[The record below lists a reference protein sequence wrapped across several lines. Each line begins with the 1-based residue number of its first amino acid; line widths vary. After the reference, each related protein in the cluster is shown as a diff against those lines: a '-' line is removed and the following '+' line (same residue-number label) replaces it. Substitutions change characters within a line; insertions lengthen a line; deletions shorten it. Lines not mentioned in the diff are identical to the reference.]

1 MELFIVLIVIVLLYA
16 VVQLYDDAQ
25 TDKNEIK
32 QSVNL
37 DYNNLVRL
45 CVRDHI
51 VLNWVTTLESRF
63 KNFIESNEY
72 ATTVPYDKFMLN
84 IPHKAHTYIGGI
96 KAFIAVDKKR
106 NLKLTIDF
114 EPSKYDEGR
123 SDKYL
128 KYCVGINSDGSDNGL
143 SSFIE
148 KCSKTVM
155 THNLEK
161 KKIET
166 VENLINK

>member
-1 MELFIVLIVIVLLYA
+1 MGLFIMLCIIGLSYGVI
-16 VVQLYDDAQ
+16 QIYDAIQMEKD
-25 TDKNEIK
+25 TIK
-32 QSVNL
+32 QSVNS
-37 DYNNLVRL
+37 DYNDLIRQ

-63 KNFIESNEY
+63 KKFIESDEY

-84 IPHKAHTYIGGI
+84 IPHKAHSYIGI
-96 KAFIAVDKKR
+96 SAFIAVDKKR
-106 NLKLTIDF
+106 NLKLTINF

-123 SDKYL
+123 TDKYL

-155 THNLEK
+155 THDLEK
-161 KKIET
+161 KKIKT
-166 VENLINK
+166 VEKLINK

>member
-1 MELFIVLIVIVLLYA
+1 MELFIALFVIVLAYA
-16 VVQLYDDAQ
+16 VIQLYDDVQ
-25 TDKNEIK
+25 TDKDKIK
-32 QSVNL
+32 QSVNS
-37 DYNNLVRL
+37 DYNYLVNQ
-45 CVRDHI
+45 CIRDHI

-84 IPHKAHTYIGGI
+84 IPHRAHSHIGI
-96 KAFIAVDKKR
+96 NAFIAVDKKR
-106 NLKLTIDF
+106 NLKLTINF

-123 SDKYL
+123 TDKYL

-143 SSFIE
+143 SNFIE

-155 THNLEK
+155 THDLEK
-161 KKIET
+161 KKKET
-166 VENLINK
+166 VENIINK

>member
-1 MELFIVLIVIVLLYA
+1 MALFISLIVIVLAY
-16 VVQLYDDAQ
+16 VVIQLYDEVQ
-25 TDKNEIK
+25 TDRDTIK
-32 QSVNL
+32 QSVNS
-37 DYNNLVRL
+37 DYNDLVNQ

-63 KNFIESNEY
+63 KKFIESDEY

-84 IPHKAHTYIGGI
+84 IPHKTTYSYIGI
-96 KAFIAVDKKR
+96 NAFIAVDKKR
-106 NLKLTIDF
+106 NLKLTINF

-123 SDKYL
+123 TDKYL

-155 THNLEK
+155 MHDLGK
-161 KKIET
+161 KKIKTIEK
-166 VENLINK
+166 LINK

>member
-1 MELFIVLIVIVLLYA
+1 MELFIVLSVIVLLYA
-16 VVQLYDDAQ
+16 VVQLYNDAQ

-32 QSVNL
+32 QSVNS

-84 IPHKAHTYIGGI
+84 IPHKAHSYIGI

-123 SDKYL
+123 TDKYL

>member
-1 MELFIVLIVIVLLYA
+1 MGVFIALIVIVLAYA
-16 VVQLYDDAQ
+16 VIQLYDEVQ
-25 TDKNEIK
+25 TSKDIIK
-32 QSVNL
+32 QSVNS
-37 DYNNLVRL
+37 DYNDLVNQ

-63 KNFIESNEY
+63 KKFIESDEY

-84 IPHKAHTYIGGI
+84 IPHKTHSYIGMN
-96 KAFIAVDKKR
+96 AFIAVDKKR
-106 NLKLTIDF
+106 NLKLTINF
-114 EPSKYDEGR
+114 EPSKYDVDR
-123 SDKYL
+123 TDKYL

-155 THNLEK
+155 MHDLGK
-161 KKIET
+161 KKIKTIEK
-166 VENLINK
+166 LINK

>member
-1 MELFIVLIVIVLLYA
+1 MAFFITIGVVVILYEIIQICDG
-16 VVQLYDDAQ
+16 VQ
-25 TDKNEIK
+25 TDKDKIK
-32 QSVNL
+32 QSVTL
-37 DYNNLVRL
+37 DYDFLIRQ

-63 KNFIESNEY
+63 KKFIESDEY

-84 IPHKAHTYIGGI
+84 VPHKTQSHIDIT
-96 KAFIAVDKKR
+96 AFIAVDKNR
-106 NLKLTIDF
+106 NLKLAIDF

-123 SDKYL
+123 TDKYL
-128 KYCVGINSDGSDNGL
+128 RYCVGINSDGSDNGL

-155 THNLEK
+155 MHDLEK

-166 VENLINK
+166 VEKLINK

>member
-1 MELFIVLIVIVLLYA
+1 MELFIVLSVIVLLYA

-32 QSVNL
+32 QSVNS

-63 KNFIESNEY
+63 KKFIESDEY
-72 ATTVPYDKFMLN
+72 ATTVPYDKFRLN
-84 IPHKAHTYIGGI
+84 IPHKTYSYIDI
-96 KAFIAVDKKR
+96 SAFIAVDKKR

-123 SDKYL
+123 TDKYL

-161 KKIET
+161 KKKET

>member
-1 MELFIVLIVIVLLYA
+1 MELFIVLSIIVLAY
-16 VVQLYDDAQ
+16 VVIQSYDDAQ
-25 TDKNEIK
+25 TDKDKIK
-32 QSVNL
+32 QSVTL
-37 DYNNLVRL
+37 DYDWLIRQ

-63 KNFIESNEY
+63 KKFIESDEY

-84 IPHKAHTYIGGI
+84 IPHRAHSHIGI
-96 KAFIAVDKKR
+96 NAFIAVDKKR
-106 NLKLTIDF
+106 NLKLTINF

-123 SDKYL
+123 TDKYL
-128 KYCVGINSDGSDNGL
+128 RYCVGINSDGSDNGL

-155 THNLEK
+155 THDLEK

-166 VENLINK
+166 VEKLINK

>member
-1 MELFIVLIVIVLLYA
+1 MELFIVLSIVLLYA
-16 VVQLYDDAQ
+16 VIQLYDGIQ
-25 TDKNEIK
+25 IEQNKIK
-32 QSVNL
+32 QSVNS

-45 CVRDHI
+45 CVIDHI

-63 KNFIESNEY
+63 KKFIESNEY

-84 IPHKAHTYIGGI
+84 IPHETHSYIVI
-96 KAFIAVDKKR
+96 NAFIAVDKKR
-106 NLKLTIDF
+106 NLKLIINF
-114 EPSKYDEGR
+114 MPSKYDEGR
-123 SDKYL
+123 TDKYL

-148 KCSKTVM
+148 KCKKTVM
-155 THNLEK
+155 MHELEK

-166 VENLINK
+166 VEKLINK

>member
-1 MELFIVLIVIVLLYA
+1 MELFIALIVIVLVYA
-16 VVQLYDDAQ
+16 LKQSYDEFQ
-25 TDKNEIK
+25 TDEDKIK

-37 DYNNLVRL
+37 DYNYLVNQ

-51 VLNWVTTLESRF
+51 VLNWLTTLESRF
-63 KNFIESNEY
+63 KKFIESDEY

-84 IPHKAHTYIGGI
+84 IPHKTHSYIAI
-96 KAFIAVDKKR
+96 RAFITVDKKR
-106 NLKLTIDF
+106 NLKLTISF
-114 EPSKYDEGR
+114 GSSGYDEGR

-155 THNLEK
+155 AHDLEK
-161 KKIET
+161 KKKET
-166 VENLINK
+166 VEKLINE

>member
-1 MELFIVLIVIVLLYA
+1 MGVFIALIVIVLAYA
-16 VVQLYDDAQ
+16 VIQLYDDVQ
-25 TDKNEIK
+25 TDKDEIK
-32 QSVNL
+32 QSVKL
-37 DYNNLVRL
+37 DYDGLVSL

-63 KNFIESNEY
+63 KKFIESDEY

-84 IPHKAHTYIGGI
+84 IPHKTHSYIGMN
-96 KAFIAVDKKR
+96 AFIAVDKKR
-106 NLKLTIDF
+106 NLKLTINF

-123 SDKYL
+123 TDKYL

-155 THNLEK
+155 MHDLGK
-161 KKIET
+161 KKIKTIEK
-166 VENLINK
+166 LINK

>member
-1 MELFIVLIVIVLLYA
+1 MELFIVLSVIVLLYA
-16 VVQLYDDAQ
+16 LIQLCNEAQ
-25 TDKNEIK
+25 TVKDIIK
-32 QSVNL
+32 QSVNS
-37 DYNNLVRL
+37 DYNDLIRQ

-63 KNFIESNEY
+63 KKFIESDEY

-84 IPHKAHTYIGGI
+84 IPHRAHSYIGI
-96 KAFIAVDKKR
+96 NAFIAVDKKR
-106 NLKLTIDF
+106 NLKLTINF

-123 SDKYL
+123 TDKYL
-128 KYCVGINSDGSDNGL
+128 EYCVGINSDGSDNGL

-155 THNLEK
+155 THDLEK
-161 KKIET
+161 KKIKT

>member
-1 MELFIVLIVIVLLYA
+1 MGMLIVVLSGIVLAYA
-16 VVQLYDDAQ
+16 IIQLYDDAQ
-25 TDKNEIK
+25 TDKDKIK
-32 QSVNL
+32 QSVNW

-51 VLNWVTTLESRF
+51 VLNWVTTLESRI
-63 KNFIESNEY
+63 KKFIESNEY

-84 IPHKAHTYIGGI
+84 IPHKAHSHIGI
-96 KAFIAVDKKR
+96 NAFIAVDKKR
-106 NLKLTIDF
+106 NLKLTINF

-123 SDKYL
+123 TDKYL

-143 SSFIE
+143 SNFIE

-155 THNLEK
+155 THDLEK

-166 VENLINK
+166 VEKLINK